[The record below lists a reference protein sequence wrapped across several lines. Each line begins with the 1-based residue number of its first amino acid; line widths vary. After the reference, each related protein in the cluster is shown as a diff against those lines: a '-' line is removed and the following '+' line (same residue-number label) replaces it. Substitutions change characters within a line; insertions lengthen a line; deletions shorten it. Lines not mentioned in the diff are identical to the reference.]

1 MTRVICVQC
10 VRYDL
15 LEAGFR
21 GTVVLR
27 RGDGPLENRDLT
39 VPGDPT
45 WTHGEASL
53 ALSSEAVRD

>member
-1 MTRVICVQC
+1 MTRVICVQSI
-10 VRYDL
+10 RYDVL
-15 LEAGFR
+15 QEGFT

-27 RGDGPLENRDLT
+27 RGEGPLENRDLT

-45 WTHGEASL
+45 WTHAEATR